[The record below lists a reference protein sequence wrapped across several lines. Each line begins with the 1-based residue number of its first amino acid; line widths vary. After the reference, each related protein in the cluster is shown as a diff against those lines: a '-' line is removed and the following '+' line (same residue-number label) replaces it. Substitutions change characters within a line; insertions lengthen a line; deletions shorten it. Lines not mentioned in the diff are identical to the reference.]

1 MAIADYLIQ
10 LDSLRDQ
17 LANNLVEKGVDA
29 TQDESLTE
37 LIPKVLE
44 IAQGGGGSGC
54 GTKIGF
60 VDCREDRS
68 FISKTKIVSGMTKIY
83 LQSDTLLSPD
93 LTINDFTLSSNIT
106 GVTYINE
113 NLIKVTF
120 ATLTYGSTL
129 TLQAKASAYLYENG
143 TSAEWKDTVRDLLK
157 DYYFNSYGGTY
168 ITRGV
173 RTDSGSWSFTTS
185 KGFPVPNLTVQ
196 IFSEFGVVSLPT
208 VTSFS
213 VNSDSFVTPN
223 GRSEIKINQRDASS
237 YNISWMIC
245 PTKDCGDVLKIRWEG
260 YAHYNNANVD
270 QIWELYIFANGDY
283 SIVYEKKNS
292 QYTGGNNSIYGASYT
307 QPAEGAAISF
317 YATDASLLTFDQIS
331 EFYNIKHHHNMNH
344 TTDPIQTT
352 LAAVTG
358 TDAKDQYF
366 INSSNKQDDNS
377 FTLKVPQM
385 TWSKNGTN
393 CNYITIS
400 GNTWFGIGS
409 SNEDITLNRL
419 DAALYSA
426 RVARFKFSDMG
437 GLECFKFVW
446 KGSSRYNSSIDQEWE
461 LFLFANGDAMIH
473 LTKLGSNRD
482 GFYSFF
488 GNDYKNKITPGGD
501 CSFYRTNAKGTSW
514 EIVQGT
520 YDISKHHNV

>member
-1 MAIADYLIQ
+1 MAIADYLTR

-17 LANNLVEKGVDA
+17 LADNLVEKGVSA

-44 IAQGGGGSGC
+44 IAQGGGGG
-54 GTKIGF
+54 GAKIGF

-68 FISKTKIVSGMTKIY
+68 FISKTKIVSGMTEIY

-106 GVTYINE
+106 GVTYINA
-113 NLIKVTF
+113 NLIKITF
-120 ATLTYGSTL
+120 TVLTYGSKL
-129 TLQAKASAYLYENG
+129 TLQAKASAYLYKNG
-143 TSAEWKDTVRDLLK
+143 TSTEWKDTVRDLLK

-168 ITRGV
+168 VTRGV
-173 RTDSGSWSFTTS
+173 KTDNGAWSFTTP
-185 KGFPVPNLTVQ
+185 KGFHVPNPSVQ
-196 IFSEFGVVSLPT
+196 IFSTFGVVSLPT
-208 VTSFS
+208 ITNFS
-213 VNSDSFVTPN
+213 VSSDSFVTPS
-223 GRSEIKINQRDASS
+223 GRSAININKQDAAS

-245 PTKDCGDVLKIRWEG
+245 PTKDCGDALKIRWEG
-260 YAHYNNANVD
+260 YAHYSNANVD
-270 QIWELYIFANGDY
+270 QIWELYIFTNGDY
-283 SIVYEKKNS
+283 SIIYEKKNS
-292 QYTGGNNSIYGASYT
+292 QYANGDNSIYGISYT
-307 QPAEGAAISF
+307 QPAESAAISF
-317 YATDASLLTFDQIS
+317 YATDVFLLKFDQIS
-331 EFYNIKHHHNMNH
+331 EFYNIKHHHNLNPA
-344 TTDPIQTT
+344 DPIQTT

-366 INSSNKQDDNS
+366 IDSSSRQDNNS

-385 TWSKNGTN
+385 TWSKDGTN
-393 CNYITIS
+393 RNYITVND
-400 GNTWFGIGS
+400 NTWFGIGS
-409 SNEDITLNRL
+409 NNEDITLNRR

-437 GLECFKFVW
+437 GLECFKFAW
-446 KGSSRYNSSIDQEWE
+446 KGSSHYSSAIDQEWE

-473 LTKLGSNRD
+473 LTKLGSSQD
-482 GFYSFF
+482 GSYSFF

-501 CSFYRTNAKGTSW
+501 CSFYRTNAEGTSW

-520 YDISKHHNV
+520 YDISKHHDV